1 MTKSHNS
8 LPLFFVI
15 IATNLG
21 GEGKSMIARII
32 AAMLRMMGE
41 SFVLLDAD
49 IGNWTSKLR
58 EEGAEGLG
66 WGTSI
71 DLAPRMV
78 DTYQGRHVIIDT
90 GANTYASMDA
100 ITALLPDLETR
111 FSNVGYSTHAFFPIS
126 TNKDK
131 AGDALKAFQKLVVA
145 QRKAYV
151 MVNRDGSGE
160 FDQAPND
167 LTVVTLNHLQPGF
180 QALLRHLGLPLDQ
193 VLTQDIESIT
203 EAQPYIADFVKHFMQ
218 QPALIEM
225 MSDAPIAVLNA
236 RYPIPAR
243 DHHRVILDRDHT
255 SNEALLGNQFE
266 RRFFDILA
274 RFSYTPT
281 GLRQAAQQME
291 DIGFTS

>member
-8 LPLFFVI
+8 LPLFFLI

-32 AAMLRMMGE
+32 AAMLRMMDE
-41 SFVLLDAD
+41 RFVLLDAD

-71 DLAPRMV
+71 DLAPKMV
-78 DTYQGRHVIIDT
+78 DTYRGRHVIIDT

-111 FSNVGYSTHAFFPIS
+111 FSDIGYSTHALFPIS
-126 TNKDK
+126 TNKDQ

-145 QRKAYV
+145 QHKAYV

-160 FDQAPND
+160 YDQAPDD
-167 LTVVTLNHLQPGF
+167 LSVVKLDHLRPGF
-180 QALLRHLGLPLDQ
+180 QALLRHLRLPLDQ
-193 VLTQDIESIT
+193 VLTQDIESIK
-203 EAQPYIADFVKHFMQ
+203 EAQPYIADFVRHFVQ
-218 QPALIEM
+218 QPALIDMLSE
-225 MSDAPIAVLNA
+225 APVSILDA
-236 RYPIPAR
+236 RYPSRPAPCYRMISHR
-243 DHHRVILDRDHT
+243 DQT
-255 SNEALLGNQFE
+255 SNEAILHNQAE
-266 RRFFDILA
+266 A
-274 RFSYTPT
+274 RFYDMLEKFPMTPV
-281 GLRQAAQQME
+281 GLREAAQHME
-291 DIGFTS
+291 DSEFAC